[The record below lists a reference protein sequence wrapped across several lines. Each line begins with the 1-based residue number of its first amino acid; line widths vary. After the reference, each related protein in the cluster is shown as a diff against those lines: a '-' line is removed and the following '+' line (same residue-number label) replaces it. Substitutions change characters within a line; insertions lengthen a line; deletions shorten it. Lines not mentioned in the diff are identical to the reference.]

1 MLPRERTHL
10 GELREGYRNSFY
22 MKKICGRL

>member
-10 GELREGYRNSFY
+10 GELREEYRHSFY
-22 MKKICGRL
+22 KKKVGGRL